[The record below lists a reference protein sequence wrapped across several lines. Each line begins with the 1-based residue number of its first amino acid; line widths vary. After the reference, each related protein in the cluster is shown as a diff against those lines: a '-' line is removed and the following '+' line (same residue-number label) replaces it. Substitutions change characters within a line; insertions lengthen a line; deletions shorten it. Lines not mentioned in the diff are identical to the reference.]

1 MGVGHV
7 AAETGAVRPEH
18 GELAVE
24 TESHREGRGVE
35 IPVVLPVFKQTCR
48 RAFPDDVVH
57 VVEGFIEFRVAG
69 RRIPVQGDDREAV
82 GQKHCSG
89 LVHKLALGVF
99 DAARG
104 TAGGSQRVGRDAA
117 QRQSRKKCAGKKQRG
132 DTPGSDMPGLHMQSR
147 MLPCEGVGSSV
158 PILRMP
164 PGIGVGR
171 GTPGRHIS
179 RIKINIFIHR
189 GFLLKNRVIPTNNY
203 IQRPCKRARAKACWP
218 RYECETRKTSFPF
231 VR

>member
-24 TESHREGRGVE
+24 AESHREGRGVE
-35 IPVVLPVFKQTCR
+35 IPVVLPVFEQTCR

-117 QRQSRKKCAGKKQRG
+117 ERQSRKKCAGKKQRG
-132 DTPGSDMPGLHMQSR
+132 DAPGLRMPGLRMPGR
-147 MLPCEGVGSSV
+147 MLPCEGVG
-158 PILRMP
+158 R
-164 PGIGVGR
+164 GV
-171 GTPGRHIS
+171 PGRHIS
-179 RIKINIFIHR
+179 RIRINIVIHR

-203 IQRPCKRARAKACWP
+203 IQRPCKRAIAKACWP
-218 RYECETRKTSFPF
+218 RYECGTHKTSLPF